1 MTIRKKNSSRAAT
14 KTYEAAPTTV
24 PTTAASNAADRSGN
38 SALSGNPSA
47 AQFPAGNPPAGKS
60 PVLKYLGSYSPQLQ
74 QQAKALL
81 DQGKTEALL
90 LKKYPLAHSLPSE
103 KALYNYAQALK
114 NEHMRSSS
122 PISKVIYDDKIHIIN
137 NALGL
142 HTYASR
148 VQGNKLKSKNE
159 IRISS
164 LFRKVPE
171 PLLKMI
177 LVHELAHL
185 REKDHNKAFYK
196 LCCYMEPDYHQLEFD
211 LRLYLCHREQFGE
224 LW

>member
-1 MTIRKKNSSRAAT
+1 MSKSQIT
-14 KTYEAAPTTV
+14 KFL
-24 PTTAASNAADRSGN
+24 NG
-38 SALSGNPSA
+38 
-47 AQFPAGNPPAGKS
+47 
-60 PVLKYLGSYSPQLQ
+60 YSPQLQ
-74 QQAKALL
+74 QQVLTL
-81 DQGKTEALL
+81 IEDNKTGALL
-90 LKKYPLAHSLPSE
+90 LKKYPQVHNLNSE
-103 KALYNYAQALK
+103 KALYSYAQDIK
-114 NEHMRSSS
+114 NAFMRSSS

-142 HTYASR
+142 HTYVSR

-211 LRLYLCHREQFGE
+211 LRLYLCHRDLHGD